1 MTDDDFRM
9 IADSIPRDPGVY
21 RFFTAEGQV
30 IYVGKAKNLRN
41 RLSSYFGDKKNQY
54 FKTRTMVRHAHHIE
68 FTIVESEQDALLLE
82 NTLIKQLQ
90 PRYNVNL
97 KDDKSYSFICIK
109 NERFPRVFLT
119 RRVIRDGSTYF
130 GPYTSKGRV
139 KEILEMVKR
148 LFPLRTCPLPLHPE
162 PIAAGKYKVCLEY
175 HIKNC
180 YGPCVG
186 LEQEDTY
193 SARID
198 QVRNILKGNFRDV
211 IRHLKEEMGAF
222 AEAMEFE
229 KAHQIKDKLTL
240 FEDYQARSTVVSQLE
255 RDLDVFSIAA
265 DEEYAYVNYLQ
276 VVQGAIINSY
286 TQEVKKNLTQD
297 EAEVL
302 AFTIDRLRERFNSLP
317 REIVVPFPVRL
328 VEEGI
333 TVTVPQ
339 RGEKKELLELS
350 VKNVK
355 YFLLQKQK
363 EKAGQA
369 RVTPADRIL
378 AKLKEDLRMDSLP
391 VHIECFDN
399 SNIHGTHPVAACVVF
414 RQARPAKRDYRHFHV
429 KSVVGPDDFASMRE
443 IVGRRY
449 KRLLE
454 EGKPLPNL
462 IVIDGGKGQLGAAVE
477 ALDELSIRDKVTVI
491 GIAKRLEEIYFPG
504 DSIPLYI
511 DKRSESL
518 RLIQQLRNEA
528 HRFAITFHRD
538 TRSKNFVTSALTAID
553 GIGDK
558 TAEKLLKH
566 FGSLKKVKAASQD
579 ELSSV
584 IGSRLAIVVAK
595 TLANESS
602 VPAAGGASEEE

>member
-1 MTDDDFRM
+1 MTDEDFRAV
-9 IADSIPRDPGVY
+9 ADSIPRDPGVY
-21 RFFTAEGQV
+21 RFFNADGQV

-41 RLSSYFGDKKNQY
+41 RLSSYFGDKKHQY

-139 KEILEMVKR
+139 KEILDMVKK
-148 LFPLRTCPLPLHPE
+148 LFPLRTCPLLLNPE
-162 PIAAGKYKVCLEY
+162 PIAAGKYKVCLEF

-180 YGPCVG
+180 FGPCVG
-186 LEQEDTY
+186 LESEETY
-193 SARID
+193 NARID
-198 QVRNILKGNFRDV
+198 QVRNILKGNFREV
-211 IRHLKEEMGAF
+211 IRHLKDEMHAF

-229 KAHQIKDKLTL
+229 KAQQIKDKLTL
-240 FEDYQARSTVVSQLE
+240 FEDYQARSTVVSQME

-265 DEEYAYVNYLQ
+265 DEEHAYVNYLK

-286 TQEVKKNLTQD
+286 TQELKKNLNQD
-297 EAEVL
+297 EADLL
-302 AFTIDRLRERFNSLP
+302 AFTIDRLRERFNSVTP
-317 REIVVPFPVRL
+317 EIVVPFPVRL
-328 VEEGI
+328 VEEGV

-339 RGEKKELLELS
+339 RGEKKELLDLS
-350 VKNVK
+350 VKNVR

-363 EKAGQA
+363 EKASQT
-369 RVTPADRIL
+369 RVTPAERIL
-378 AKLKEDLRMDSLP
+378 TKLKADLRMDRMP

-399 SNIHGTHPVAACVVF
+399 SNIHGTNPVASCVVF
-414 RQARPAKRDYRHFHV
+414 RNAKPAKRDYRHFHV
-429 KSVVGPDDFASMRE
+429 KTVEGPDDFASMRE

-449 KRLLE
+449 KRMLE
-454 EGKPLPNL
+454 EEKPLPDL
-462 IVIDGGKGQLGAAVE
+462 IVIDGGKGQLAAAME
-477 ALDELSIRDKVTVI
+477 ALDELALRDQVTVI

-504 DSIPLYI
+504 DSVPLYI

-538 TRSKNFVTSALTAID
+538 TRSKNFVKTALTAID
-553 GIGDK
+553 GVGEK

-579 ELSSV
+579 DLSAV
-584 IGSRLAIVVAK
+584 VGPVLAAKVVAA
-595 TLANESS
+595 LAQAAPEPPEA
-602 VPAAGGASEEE
+602 PADAG